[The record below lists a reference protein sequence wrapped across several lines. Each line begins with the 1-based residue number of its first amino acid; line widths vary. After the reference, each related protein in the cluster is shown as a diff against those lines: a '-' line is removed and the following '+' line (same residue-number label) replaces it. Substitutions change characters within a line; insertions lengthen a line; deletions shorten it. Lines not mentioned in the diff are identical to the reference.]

1 LAGVFQ
7 TIPVRNKK
15 KDAEFMRK
23 VRNQKGFTLLEV
35 MVSMIILSLSLL
47 LLLNMSM
54 IAMEGNDWSNNATA
68 STQLLQEK
76 LEQLRTDMNLTSG
89 SDSVN
94 NIARNWTVSTVA
106 NHLRRVDITASWLN
120 QRGDTLSNSMTAYV
134 RTDSI

>member
-1 LAGVFQ
+1 
-7 TIPVRNKK
+7 
-15 KDAEFMRK
+15 MRK
-23 VRNQKGFTLLEV
+23 VRNQEGFTLLEV
-35 MVSMIILSLSLL
+35 MVSMVILSLSLL

-106 NHLRRVDITASWLN
+106 NHLRRVDITASWLS